1 MSIYPY
7 QKIPTTHIRLIR
19 LVRGPSPPCD
29 DHDTTE
35 ILNYELVSFPLESCP
50 KYMALS
56 YTWGADNPNQNIIIN
71 GHITP
76 VQNNLHAF
84 LRRYSDSLPI
94 PPYASDIDET
104 LLWVDAIC
112 INQLDKHEKSLQL
125 TLMGEIY
132 KRASHIG
139 LWLGEDS
146 HDSGVAI
153 DCWLRL
159 VDKVRQGQ
167 LIKPADLSI
176 RETKS
181 LDNLALRNY
190 WRRVWVWQEASTPN
204 TPSYILCG
212 DKQIALEDA
221 FVVNDAIRTMM
232 LTSYR
237 VTKLIPWVP
246 KLQAMYELARI
257 RSSHTSTEEFT
268 NDPPLGGTA
277 DWNSLMSMLF
287 VTRDLQATDP
297 RDKIYALFPIYRDIR
312 GRLPFRV
319 CDGKAVEESY
329 RDACTFILQKE
340 QDLRLFLLC
349 NASSVPASS
358 QSWIP
363 NFTHLVQPF
372 EIFRS
377 QGLFDASGSKP
388 AHISILDNQRLVKVR
403 GVRVDPIATTHRGF
417 TYPNEQESSFD
428 IEYWQP
434 KFQIWFRSIAKFI
447 SKGEGD
453 RNYHRYI
460 QLSEA
465 ADQLLSLGLC
475 PGLKLRRTGSVSH
488 WPVFDVAAG
497 ADPPNV
503 EEVRS
508 EFVDLFLRL
517 GHASLFW
524 TAHGYLGLGDLCVRS
539 GDIVVVLYGLSIPMV
554 LRRTALFWRIIG
566 PCFVVGMMD
575 GEALKLRAWEEEF
588 TIF

>member
-7 QKIPTTHIRLIR
+7 QKIPATHIRLMR
-19 LVRGPSPPCD
+19 LVRESPCK
-29 DHDTTE
+29 HDTDA
-35 ILNYELVSFPLESCP
+35 LLSYELVSYPLEDCP
-50 KYMALS
+50 GYMALS
-56 YTWGADNPNQNIIIN
+56 YTWGLDAPNQ
-71 GHITP
+71 HITIDGHDVI
-76 VQNNLHAF
+76 VQNNLYAF
-84 LRRYSDSLPI
+84 LQRRYKPLPQ
-94 PPYASDIDET
+94 ADTDET

-112 INQLDKHEKSLQL
+112 INQSDKREKSLQL

-132 KRASHIG
+132 KRASYIG

-146 HDSGVAI
+146 DDSGIAI

-159 VDKVRQGQ
+159 VDKVRQGE
-167 LIKPADLSI
+167 LIKPSDLSI
-176 RETKS
+176 KETRS

-190 WRRVWVWQEASTPN
+190 WHRVWVWQEASTPN

-212 DKQIALEDA
+212 DKRIALEDA
-221 FVVNDAIRTMM
+221 FVANDAIRTMM

-237 VTKLIPWVP
+237 VKKLIPWVP
-246 KLQAMYELARI
+246 KLQAMYELALI
-257 RSSHTSTEEFT
+257 RSSRTGTEECT

-277 DWNSLMSMLF
+277 DWDSLMSMLF
-287 VTRDLQATDP
+287 ATRDLQATDP

-349 NASSVPASS
+349 HGSGQHESS

-363 NFTHLVQPF
+363 NFKHLMQPF

-388 AHISILDNQRLVKVR
+388 PSISVLDNRRLVKVR
-403 GVRVDPIATTHRGF
+403 GVRVDPISTTHRGLS
-417 TYPNEQESSFD
+417 YSNEQESTFH
-428 IEYWQP
+428 IEYWEP
-434 KFQIWFRSIAKFI
+434 KFRIWFRSISKFI
-447 SKGEGD
+447 AKGEGD
-453 RNYHRYI
+453 RNYHRSI

-497 ADPPNV
+497 ADPPEV
-503 EEVRS
+503 EQVRS
-508 EFVDLFLRL
+508 EFVDLFLRV
-517 GHASLFW
+517 GQASLFW
-524 TAHGYLGLGDLCVRS
+524 TTHGYLGLGDTDIRS

>member
-7 QKIPTTHIRLIR
+7 QKIPTTHIRLMR
-19 LVRGPSPPCD
+19 LVRRPPCD
-29 DHDTTE
+29 HDING

-50 KYMALS
+50 SYMALS
-56 YTWGADNPNQNIIIN
+56 YTWGAENPNQNIIID
-71 GHITP
+71 GHNTP

-84 LRRYSDSLPI
+84 LRRHYNSLPQ
-94 PPYASDIDET
+94 SNLDET
-104 LLWVDAIC
+104 YLWVDAIC

-132 KRASHIG
+132 KRANHIG

-146 HDSGVAI
+146 HDSAVAI

-159 VDKVRQGQ
+159 VDKVRQGG

-176 RETKS
+176 RETRA

-190 WRRVWVWQEASTPN
+190 WHRVWVWQEASTPN
-204 TPSYILCG
+204 TPSYIICG

-221 FVVNDAIRTMM
+221 FVANDAVRTMM
-232 LTSYR
+232 LNSYR

-257 RSSHTSTEEFT
+257 RSSYASTEEFA
-268 NDPPLGGTA
+268 NDPPLGGSA
-277 DWNSLMSMLF
+277 DWDSLMSMLF
-287 VTRDLQATDP
+287 ATRDLQATDP

-329 RDACTFILQKE
+329 RDACTFILERE

-388 AHISILDNQRLVKVR
+388 PHISIDNRMLVKVR
-403 GVRVDPIATTHRGF
+403 GVRVDPIVTTHQGL
-417 TYPNEQESSFD
+417 TCPNEHESSFD

-434 KFQIWFRSIAKFI
+434 KFQVWFRSIAKFI

-475 PGLKLRRTGSVSH
+475 PGLKLRRTGSVFH

-497 ADPPNV
+497 ADPPSV

-524 TAHGYLGLGDLCVRS
+524 TAHGYLGLGDMCIRS

-575 GEALKLRAWEEEF
+575 GEALRLRAWEEEF

>member
-1 MSIYPY
+1 MSTYPY
-7 QKIPTTHIRLIR
+7 QKIPTTHIRLMR
-19 LVRGPSPPCD
+19 LVRVAQCGD
-29 DHDTTE
+29 DASE
-35 ILNYELVSFPLESCP
+35 ILTYELVNLPLESCP
-50 KYMALS
+50 GYMALS
-56 YTWGADNPNQNIIIN
+56 YTWGADNPNQSVIID
-71 GHITP
+71 GHVIP

-84 LRRYSDSLPI
+84 LRRHYNHLPL
-94 PPYASDIDET
+94 SDIDEVF
-104 LLWVDAIC
+104 LWVDAIC

-132 KRASHIG
+132 KKANHIG

-146 HDSGVAI
+146 HDSSIAI

-159 VDKVRQGQ
+159 VDKVRKGE
-167 LIKPADLSI
+167 LITPSDLSKD
-176 RETKS
+176 ETKA

-190 WRRVWVWQEASTPN
+190 WHRVWVWQEASTPN
-204 TPSYILCG
+204 IPSYILCG
-212 DKQIALEDA
+212 DKRIALGDA
-221 FVVNDAIRTMM
+221 FAVNDAIRTM
-232 LTSYR
+232 LLNSYC
-237 VTKLIPWVP
+237 VTKVIPWVP

-257 RSSHTSTEEFT
+257 RSSHASKEGLA
-268 NDPPLGGTA
+268 NDSPLRGAA

-287 VTRDLQATDP
+287 AIRNLQATDP
-297 RDKIYALFPIYRDIR
+297 RDKIYALFPIYRDIC
-312 GRLPFRV
+312 GRLPFRI
-319 CDGKAVEESY
+319 CDGEAVEETY
-329 RDACTFILQKE
+329 RDACTFILQRE
-340 QDLRLFLLC
+340 QDLRLLLFC
-349 NASSVPASS
+349 NASSAPAST

-363 NFTHLVQPF
+363 NFINLVQPF
-372 EIFRS
+372 EIFCS

-388 AHISILDNQRLVKVR
+388 PHISVVDNRRLLKTR
-403 GVRVDPIATTHRGF
+403 GVRVDPVASTHLGLA
-417 TYPNEQESSFD
+417 YPNEQESSFD

-434 KFQIWFRSIAKFI
+434 RFKVWFRSIAEFI

-460 QLSEA
+460 RLSEA
-465 ADQLLSLGLC
+465 ADQLLALGLC

-497 ADPPNV
+497 AEPPSI
-503 EEVRS
+503 EEVGP

-524 TAHGYLGLGDLCVRS
+524 TAHDYLGLGDMSIRS
-539 GDIVVVLYGLSIPMV
+539 GDIVVVLYGLSIPVV

-575 GEALKLRAWEEEF
+575 GEALRLRAWEEEF